1 MSSRKWRKINA
12 YGSYEVY
19 WSPWGQMEPGT
30 GQMLPDNWNQL
41 PVGNEPESFFCV
53 LPTTLTW
60 VQSTKIPWRR
70 KWQPTSVFLPGEF
83 HGQRSL
89 AGYNSWD
96 CKSRTGLMCKREVS
110 GTATAL
116 ATEAG
121 LGDTA
126 DAPLLSLRSLL
137 DSLPS
142 QKHIPWSSWFI
153 SRGNP
158 SPHS

>member
-30 GQMLPDNWNQL
+30 GQMLPDNWSQL

-89 AGYNSWD
+89 AGYNSWG

-110 GTATAL
+110 GNSYSPRHWSWSWGHSRCSSPFFAIPSRFPSISKAH
-116 ATEAG
+116 
-121 LGDTA
+121 
-126 DAPLLSLRSLL
+126 PLV
-137 DSLPS
+137 
-142 QKHIPWSSWFI
+142 
-153 SRGNP
+153 
-158 SPHS
+158 